1 MFYQK
6 DLICR
11 PQGSGGSVTMYEFG
25 LAGWRQTIE
34 MLKNIMRWTEITAF
48 LSCQK
53 ASCCTLYSLQVMRD
67 RGQCTK
73 NYSSLIER

>member
-6 DLICR
+6 DLVCK

-25 LAGWRQTIE
+25 LAGRCQTIE
-34 MLKNIMRWTEITAF
+34 TLSSRNSCDTVTAF

-53 ASCCTLYSLQVMRD
+53 AALCTVCR
-67 RGQCTK
+67 
-73 NYSSLIER
+73 